1 MSIKPQ
7 GFIER
12 NSPWK
17 MNLTVKECLFAIAG
31 RGRPIASPQESRPK
45 HLDPR
50 KHWHFSLEKG
60 QEARFK
66 MFLIHDTN
74 WRRPTL
80 VFILKNLK
88 VRGLVL
94 LRCSRTFCFIFKVK
108 CKAALL
114 DYNMCMQLAE
124 CYIEVKSRNCIR
136 VQGPRNSTLV
146 Y

>member
-1 MSIKPQ
+1 
-7 GFIER
+7 
-12 NSPWK
+12 
-17 MNLTVKECLFAIAG
+17 
-31 RGRPIASPQESRPK
+31 
-45 HLDPR
+45 
-50 KHWHFSLEKG
+50 
-60 QEARFK
+60 